1 LEEMPKL
8 YNAGEFFQEIGSSTC
23 YVGFL
28 KSPQVWFPLAM
39 VSNPGTIQSL
49 DTLCVARSCRAMQ
62 DVVKGYAER
71 LKGVEQ
77 TMVQFLRSD
86 EIQRLME
93 QYGLNQVAV
102 ISGDEDQ
109 GLDGGC
115 SCDCGCGC
123 G

>member
-1 LEEMPKL
+1 MPRL
-8 YNAGEFFQEIGSSTC
+8 FSAGEFFQENGSSTY

-39 VSNPGTIQSL
+39 VSDPTAGRSL

-62 DVVKGYAER
+62 DMVKGYADR
-71 LKGVEQ
+71 LEGVEQ
-77 TMVQFLRSD
+77 TMVEFLLPE
-86 EIQRLME
+86 EIRGLME
-93 QYGLNQVAV
+93 QYGLNQVAD
-102 ISGDEDQ
+102 ISGDGDQ
-109 GLDGGC
+109 GSDGGC

>member
-1 LEEMPKL
+1 MPRL
-8 YNAGEFFQEIGSSTC
+8 HDASEFFAETGSSTY

-39 VSNPGTIQSL
+39 VSDASTGQSL

-62 DVVKGYAER
+62 DIVRGYADR
-71 LKGVEQ
+71 LEGVEQ

-86 EIQRLME
+86 EIRLLME

-102 ISGDEDQ
+102 IAGDEDE
-109 GLDGGC
+109 GSDAGC